1 MATTGLP
8 EVSVSERSAAQ
19 AAELVDAGSDE
30 AFARLTRAAT
40 LILDV
45 PLSFVTV
52 IDTTRSWYRSC
63 VGLAPRSSRAS
74 RRWRRGSAN
83 AWWRATSL

>member
-1 MATTGLP
+1 M
-8 EVSVSERSAAQ
+8 SERSAAQ

-63 VGLAPRSSRAS
+63 VGLAPD
-74 RRWRRGSAN
+74 SARF
-83 AWWRATSL
+83 AAIELWFCQFVVESPL